1 MLSISGAIFY
11 VLIFLAVYIQ
21 VFFLVTFLENRK
33 EIFVR
38 DDEVKLSKYPA
49 VTIVVP
55 CWNEEKTVYKTIRS
69 ILSLNYPK
77 GRIKVFLIDDGST
90 DGTWNVLKKFDKQ
103 SNITIF
109 KKDNGGKHTAL
120 NLGLE
125 QAGTDFLACLDAD
138 SFVDSEALVRIMSYF
153 EKDSSIMA
161 VTPSLVVNNP
171 STLVQNAQKVEY
183 QISVFAKRMLAFLGA
198 IHVTP
203 GPFTVFKTEVF
214 KKIGPYHYAHNTEDM
229 EIAYRMQKNHL
240 KIDYCSDAYVYTNTP
255 PTVKKLYKQRLRWI
269 YGFINNTIDYR
280 DVLFRRKYGNFSMFT
295 VPAGIVSLFTVSFLV
310 GRLIYNFVDFV
321 LYKITQY
328 NTVGFDLSINAKLPD
343 LFFINTDPF
352 IFVTLFIYFLVILSI
367 VLGRRMIEG
376 KWGLSWS
383 TVYFFVVF
391 SVVAPFWLMKAIYNT
406 IISQKP
412 AWR

>member
-11 VLIFLAVYIQ
+11 ILIFLAVYIQ

-33 EIFVR
+33 KIFTR
-38 DDEVKLSKYPA
+38 DDAFKLSRYPA

-55 CWNEEKTVYKTIRS
+55 CWNEERTVYKTIRS
-69 ILSLNYPK
+69 ILNLNYPK
-77 GRIKVFLIDDGST
+77 DKIKVFLIDDGST
-90 DGTWNVLKKFDKQ
+90 DGTWNVLKKFDKHN
-103 SNITIF
+103 NITIF
-109 KKDNGGKHTAL
+109 KKENGGKHTAL

-125 QAGTDFLACLDAD
+125 KAGTDFLACLDAD

-153 EKDSSIMA
+153 EKDPSIMA

-171 STLVQNAQKVEY
+171 STLVQNAQNVEY
-183 QISVFAKRMLAFLGA
+183 HISVFAKRMLAFLGA

-240 KIDYCSDAYVYTNTP
+240 KIDYCNDAYVYTNTP

-328 NTVGFDLSINAKLPD
+328 NTVGFDLSINTKLPD